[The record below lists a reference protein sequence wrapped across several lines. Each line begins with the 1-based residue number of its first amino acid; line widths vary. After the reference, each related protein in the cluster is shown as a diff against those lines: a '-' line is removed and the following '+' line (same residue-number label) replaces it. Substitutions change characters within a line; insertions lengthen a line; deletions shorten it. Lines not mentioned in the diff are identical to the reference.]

1 MSDISTIPC
10 LFTTSRSKSFLGT
23 SQIKVTRSKK
33 AIDFIN
39 VDLFSLSL
47 LDNVHG
53 GRCEILFGRTC
64 PGPGT
69 SAQSWH
75 NLSRPKAGKVNT
87 KFIGRE

>member
-1 MSDISTIPC
+1 MVYTIP
-10 LFTTSRSKSFLGT
+10 LNIYI
-23 SQIKVTRSKK
+23 IKNKVVFRTAYDKPHGQKK
-33 AIDFIN
+33 AIDFIY
-39 VDLFSLSL
+39 VDLFFSL